1 MMDEI
6 ILESNSLSTFL
17 QMAVDLVCLGLKN
30 PSGGVI
36 ILPNLRQETLQSAW
50 HNPQPGWLDANSVP
64 STTMEELVHA
74 VQMDLREQEKDNLL
88 AMPIVNRKKL
98 IGVLILVQNEFNSEE
113 MDVLRILT
121 RMIGQRVRHF
131 QANAATI
138 GRDELNAL
146 LRTYCNAVGTAEE
159 LLRAGEKIFLE
170 YDQGV

>member
-1 MMDEI
+1 MENNHSRIGESELDLIEMMDEI
-6 ILESNSLSTFL
+6 ILESNSLSIFL

-50 HNPQPGWLDANSVP
+50 HNPQPGWLDANGVP
-64 STTMEELVHA
+64 STTMEELMHA

-121 RMIGQRVRHF
+121 RMIGQGCVISRQMLPRS
-131 QANAATI
+131 
-138 GRDELNAL
+138 
-146 LRTYCNAVGTAEE
+146 
-159 LLRAGEKIFLE
+159 
-170 YDQGV
+170 GVMN